1 MASEYSQAEWDALEE
16 KQEHPDRTVC
26 CPRCGSKLVYES
38 GISSCEVRCL
48 TEGCIKE
55 TIRGL

>member
-1 MASEYSQAEWDALEE
+1 MASKYSQMEWDALEE
-16 KQEHPDRTVC
+16 KQEHPDRKVL
-26 CPRCGSKLVYES
+26 CPRCGLELVYTS
-38 GISSCEVRCL
+38 GISSCEVKCL